1 MARSKSSGRWLKEHF
16 SDVYVK
22 RAQAEGYRSRAA
34 FKLEELLETDLR
46 IRPGMTIVDLGA
58 APGGWSQ
65 MAAAWLKG
73 KGRVI
78 ATDILAMDALE
89 GVEFLQGDFT
99 VESVLSQLEQMLG
112 GEKVDLV
119 LCDMAPNMSGVEGVD
134 IPKSLY
140 LAELAHDFAR
150 NWLKPG
156 GAYLVKLFQGSG
168 TDEHL
173 KQLRS
178 DFQKVSLRKPAAS
191 RSRSREIYAMATGK
205 KAVN

>member
-1 MARSKSSGRWLKEHF
+1 MAARSKSSSRWLKEHF

-22 RAQAEGYRSRAA
+22 QAQAQGLRSRAA
-34 FKLEELLETDLR
+34 FKLEELLEDDLK
-46 IRPGMTIVDLGA
+46 IRPGMTIIDLGA

-65 MAAAWLKG
+65 MAVRWLKG

-78 ATDILAMDALE
+78 ATDILPMEQLD

-99 VESVLSQLEQMLG
+99 DDLVLAKLEAMLDG
-112 GEKVDLV
+112 QKVDLV
-119 LCDMAPNMSGVEGVD
+119 LSDMAPNMSGMEGVD

-140 LAELAHDFAR
+140 LAELAADFAQL
-150 NWLKPG
+150 WLKPG
-156 GAYLVKLFQGSG
+156 GTYLVKLFQGSG

-173 KQLRS
+173 KLLRGRYT
-178 DFQKVSLRKPAAS
+178 KVNLRKPAAS

-205 KAVN
+205 RV

>member
-1 MARSKSSGRWLKEHF
+1 VARSKSSSSWLKEHF

-22 RAQAEGYRSRAA
+22 QAQAQGLRSRAA
-34 FKLEELLETDLR
+34 FKLEELLETELK

-65 MAAAWLKG
+65 MAVKWLKG

-78 ATDILAMDALE
+78 ATDILPMQPLE

-99 VESVLSQLEQMLG
+99 DEAVLAQLETLLNGQ
-112 GEKVDLV
+112 KVDLV
-119 LCDMAPNMSGVEGVD
+119 LSDMAPNMSGVEGVD

-140 LAELAHDFAR
+140 LAELAADFAS
-150 NWLKPG
+150 NWVKPG
-156 GAYLVKLFQGSG
+156 GAYLVKLFQGTG

-173 KQLRS
+173 KVLRARYA
-178 DFQKVSLRKPAAS
+178 KVNLRKPAAS
-191 RSRSREIYAMATGK
+191 RLRSREIYAMATGK
-205 KAVN
+205 RV

>member
-1 MARSKSSGRWLKEHF
+1 MAARSKSSSRWLKEHF

-22 RAQAEGYRSRAA
+22 QAQAQGLRSRAA
-34 FKLEELLETDLR
+34 FKLEELLEDDLK

-58 APGGWSQ
+58 APGSWSQ
-65 MAAAWLKG
+65 MAVRWLKG

-78 ATDILAMDALE
+78 ATDILPMEQLD

-99 VESVLSQLEQMLG
+99 DELVLAKLEAMLDG
-112 GEKVDLV
+112 QKVDLV
-119 LCDMAPNMSGVEGVD
+119 LSDMAPNMSGMHGVD

-140 LAELAHDFAR
+140 LAELAADFAQA
-150 NWLKPG
+150 WLKPG
-156 GAYLVKLFQGSG
+156 GTYLVKLFQGTG

-173 KQLRS
+173 KLLRGRYT
-178 DFQKVSLRKPAAS
+178 KVNLRKPAAS

-205 KAVN
+205 KV

>member
-1 MARSKSSGRWLKEHF
+1 MAARSKSSSRWLKEHF

-22 RAQAEGYRSRAA
+22 QAQAQGLRSRAA
-34 FKLEELLETDLR
+34 FKLEELLEDDLK
-46 IRPGMTIVDLGA
+46 IRPGMTVIDLGA

-65 MAAAWLKG
+65 MAVRWLKG

-78 ATDILAMDALE
+78 ATDILPMEHLD

-99 VESVLSQLEQMLG
+99 DDLVLAKLEAMLDG
-112 GEKVDLV
+112 QKVDLV
-119 LCDMAPNMSGVEGVD
+119 LSDMAPNMSGMEGVD

-140 LAELAHDFAR
+140 LAELAAEFAQS
-150 NWLKPG
+150 WLKPG
-156 GAYLVKLFQGSG
+156 GTYLVKLFQGSG

-173 KQLRS
+173 KLLRGRYT
-178 DFQKVSLRKPAAS
+178 KVNLRKPAAS

-205 KAVN
+205 RA

>member
-1 MARSKSSGRWLKEHF
+1 MAARSKSSSRWLKEHF

-22 RAQAEGYRSRAA
+22 QAQAQGLRSRAA
-34 FKLEELLETDLR
+34 FKLEELLEDDLK

-58 APGGWSQ
+58 APGSWSQ
-65 MAAAWLKG
+65 MAVRWLKG

-78 ATDILAMDALE
+78 ATDILPMEQLE

-99 VESVLSQLEQMLG
+99 DELVLAKLEALLDGQ
-112 GEKVDLV
+112 KVDLV
-119 LCDMAPNMSGVEGVD
+119 LSDMAPNMSGMHGVD

-140 LAELAHDFAR
+140 LAELAADFAQA
-150 NWLKPG
+150 WLKPG
-156 GAYLVKLFQGSG
+156 GTYLVKLFQGTG

-173 KQLRS
+173 KLLRGRYT
-178 DFQKVSLRKPAAS
+178 KVNLRKPAAS

-205 KAVN
+205 RV

>member
-1 MARSKSSGRWLKEHF
+1 MAARSKSSSRWLKEHF

-22 RAQAEGYRSRAA
+22 QAQAQGLRSRAA
-34 FKLEELLETDLR
+34 FKLEELLEDDLK
-46 IRPGMTIVDLGA
+46 IRPGMTVIDLGA

-65 MAAAWLKG
+65 MAVRWLKG

-78 ATDILAMDALE
+78 ATDILPMEHLE

-99 VESVLSQLEQMLG
+99 DDLVLAKLEAMLDG
-112 GEKVDLV
+112 QKVDLV
-119 LCDMAPNMSGVEGVD
+119 LSDMAPNMSGMEGVD

-140 LAELAHDFAR
+140 LAELAAEFAQS
-150 NWLKPG
+150 WLKPG
-156 GAYLVKLFQGSG
+156 GTYLVKLFQGSG

-173 KQLRS
+173 KLLRGRYT
-178 DFQKVSLRKPAAS
+178 KVNLRKPAAS

-205 KAVN
+205 RA

>member
-1 MARSKSSGRWLKEHF
+1 MAARSKSSSRWLKEHF

-22 RAQAEGYRSRAA
+22 QAQAQGLRSRAA
-34 FKLEELLETDLR
+34 FKLEELLEDDLK

-58 APGGWSQ
+58 APGSWSQ
-65 MAAAWLKG
+65 MAVRWLKG

-78 ATDILAMDALE
+78 ATDILPMEQLD

-99 VESVLSQLEQMLG
+99 DELVLAKLEAMLDG
-112 GEKVDLV
+112 QKVDLV
-119 LCDMAPNMSGVEGVD
+119 LSDMAPNMSGIHGVD

-140 LAELAHDFAR
+140 LAELAADFAQA
-150 NWLKPG
+150 WLKPG
-156 GAYLVKLFQGSG
+156 GTYLVKLFQGTG

-173 KQLRS
+173 KLLRRRYT
-178 DFQKVSLRKPAAS
+178 KVNLRKPAAS

-205 KAVN
+205 KV

>member
-1 MARSKSSGRWLKEHF
+1 MAARSKSSSRWLKEHF

-22 RAQAEGYRSRAA
+22 QAQAQGLRSRAA
-34 FKLEELLETDLR
+34 FKLEELLEDDLK

-58 APGGWSQ
+58 APGSWSQ
-65 MAAAWLKG
+65 MAVRWLKG

-78 ATDILAMDALE
+78 ATDILPMEQLD

-99 VESVLSQLEQMLG
+99 DELVLAKLEAMLDG
-112 GEKVDLV
+112 QKVDLV
-119 LCDMAPNMSGVEGVD
+119 LSDMAPNMSGMHGVD

-140 LAELAHDFAR
+140 LAELAADFAQA
-150 NWLKPG
+150 WLKPG
-156 GAYLVKLFQGSG
+156 GTYLVKLFQGSG

-173 KQLRS
+173 KLLRGRYT
-178 DFQKVSLRKPAAS
+178 KVNLRKPAAS

-205 KAVN
+205 KV

>member
-1 MARSKSSGRWLKEHF
+1 MAARSKSSSRWLKEHF

-22 RAQAEGYRSRAA
+22 QAQAQGLRSRAA
-34 FKLEELLETDLR
+34 FKLEELLEDDLK

-58 APGGWSQ
+58 APGSWSQ
-65 MAAAWLKG
+65 MAVRWLKG

-78 ATDILAMDALE
+78 ATDILPMEQLE

-99 VESVLSQLEQMLG
+99 DELVLAKLEAMLDG
-112 GEKVDLV
+112 QKVDLV
-119 LCDMAPNMSGVEGVD
+119 LSDMAPNMSGMHGVD

-140 LAELAHDFAR
+140 LAELAADFAQA
-150 NWLKPG
+150 WLKPG
-156 GAYLVKLFQGSG
+156 GTYLVKLFQGTG

-173 KQLRS
+173 KLLRGRYT
-178 DFQKVSLRKPAAS
+178 KVNLRKPAAS

-205 KAVN
+205 RV

>member
-1 MARSKSSGRWLKEHF
+1 VAARSKSSSRWLKEHF

-22 RAQAEGYRSRAA
+22 QAQAQGLRSRAA
-34 FKLEELLETDLR
+34 FKLEELLEDDLK
-46 IRPGMTIVDLGA
+46 IRPGMTIIDLGA

-65 MAAAWLKG
+65 MAVRWLKG

-78 ATDILAMDALE
+78 ATDILPMEQLD

-99 VESVLSQLEQMLG
+99 DDLVLAKLEAMLDG
-112 GEKVDLV
+112 QKVDLV
-119 LCDMAPNMSGVEGVD
+119 LSDMAPNMSGMEGVD

-140 LAELAHDFAR
+140 LAELAADFAQL
-150 NWLKPG
+150 WLKPG
-156 GAYLVKLFQGSG
+156 GTYLVKLFQGSG

-173 KQLRS
+173 KLLRGRYT
-178 DFQKVSLRKPAAS
+178 KVNLRKPAAS

-205 KAVN
+205 RV

>member
-1 MARSKSSGRWLKEHF
+1 VAARSKSSSRWLKEHF

-22 RAQAEGYRSRAA
+22 QAQAQGLRSRAA
-34 FKLEELLETDLR
+34 FKLEELLEDDLK

-58 APGGWSQ
+58 APGSWSQ
-65 MAAAWLKG
+65 MAVRWLKG

-78 ATDILAMDALE
+78 ATDILPMEQLD

-99 VESVLSQLEQMLG
+99 DELVLAKLEAMLDG
-112 GEKVDLV
+112 QKVDLV
-119 LCDMAPNMSGVEGVD
+119 LSDMAPNMSGMHGVD

-140 LAELAHDFAR
+140 LAELAADFAQA
-150 NWLKPG
+150 WLKPG
-156 GAYLVKLFQGSG
+156 GTYLVKLFQGTG

-173 KQLRS
+173 KLLRGRYT
-178 DFQKVSLRKPAAS
+178 KVNLRKPAAS

-205 KAVN
+205 KV

>member
-1 MARSKSSGRWLKEHF
+1 MAESSKSSSRWLKEHF

-22 RAQAEGYRSRAA
+22 QAQAQGLRSRAA
-34 FKLEELLETDLR
+34 FKLEELLEDDLK
-46 IRPGMTIVDLGA
+46 IRPGMTVIDLGA

-65 MAAAWLKG
+65 MAVRWLKG

-78 ATDILAMDALE
+78 ATDILPMEHLD

-99 VESVLSQLEQMLG
+99 DDLVLAKLEAMLDG
-112 GEKVDLV
+112 QKVDLV
-119 LCDMAPNMSGVEGVD
+119 LSDMAPNMSGMEGVD

-140 LAELAHDFAR
+140 LAELAAEFAQS
-150 NWLKPG
+150 WLKPG
-156 GAYLVKLFQGSG
+156 GTYLVKLFQGSG

-173 KQLRS
+173 KLLRGRYT
-178 DFQKVSLRKPAAS
+178 KVNLRKPAAS

-205 KAVN
+205 RA

>member
-1 MARSKSSGRWLKEHF
+1 MAARSKSSSRWLKEHF

-22 RAQAEGYRSRAA
+22 QAQAQGLRSRAA
-34 FKLEELLETDLR
+34 FKLEELLEDDLK
-46 IRPGMTIVDLGA
+46 IRPGMTVIDLGA

-65 MAAAWLKG
+65 MAVRWLKG

-78 ATDILAMDALE
+78 ATDILPMEELD

-99 VESVLSQLEQMLG
+99 DDLVLAKLEAMLG
-112 GEKVDLV
+112 GQKVDLV
-119 LCDMAPNMSGVEGVD
+119 LSDMAPNMSGMEGVD

-140 LAELAHDFAR
+140 LAELAADFAQL
-150 NWLKPG
+150 WLKPG
-156 GAYLVKLFQGSG
+156 GTYLVKLFQGSG

-173 KQLRS
+173 KLLRGRYT
-178 DFQKVSLRKPAAS
+178 KVNLRKPAAS

-205 KAVN
+205 RV

>member
-1 MARSKSSGRWLKEHF
+1 MAARSKSSTRWLKEHF

-22 RAQAEGYRSRAA
+22 QAQAQGLRSRAA
-34 FKLEELLETDLR
+34 FKLEELLEDDLK

-58 APGGWSQ
+58 APGSWSQ
-65 MAAAWLKG
+65 MAVRWLKG

-78 ATDILAMDALE
+78 ATDILPMEQLE

-99 VESVLSQLEQMLG
+99 DELVLAKLEAMLDG
-112 GEKVDLV
+112 QKVDLV
-119 LCDMAPNMSGVEGVD
+119 LSDMAPNMSGMHGVD

-140 LAELAHDFAR
+140 LAELAADFAQT
-150 NWLKPG
+150 WLKPG
-156 GAYLVKLFQGSG
+156 GTYLVKLFQGTG

-173 KQLRS
+173 KLLRGRYT
-178 DFQKVSLRKPAAS
+178 KVNLRKPAAS

-205 KAVN
+205 RA

>member
-1 MARSKSSGRWLKEHF
+1 VAARSKSSTRWLKEHF

-22 RAQAEGYRSRAA
+22 QAQAQGLRSRAA
-34 FKLEELLETDLR
+34 FKLEELLEDDLK

-58 APGGWSQ
+58 APGSWSQ
-65 MAAAWLKG
+65 MAVRWLKG

-78 ATDILAMDALE
+78 ATDILPMEQLE

-99 VESVLSQLEQMLG
+99 DELVLAKLEAMLDG
-112 GEKVDLV
+112 QKVDLV
-119 LCDMAPNMSGVEGVD
+119 LSDMAPNMSGMHGVD

-140 LAELAHDFAR
+140 LAELAADFAQT
-150 NWLKPG
+150 WLKPG
-156 GAYLVKLFQGSG
+156 GTYLVKLFQGTG

-173 KQLRS
+173 KLLRGRYT
-178 DFQKVSLRKPAAS
+178 KVNLRKPAAS

-205 KAVN
+205 RA

>member
-1 MARSKSSGRWLKEHF
+1 MAARSKSSTRWLKEHF

-22 RAQAEGYRSRAA
+22 QAQAQGLRSRAA
-34 FKLEELLETDLR
+34 FKLEELLEDDLK

-58 APGGWSQ
+58 APGSWSQ
-65 MAAAWLKG
+65 MAVRWLKG

-78 ATDILAMDALE
+78 ATDILPMEQLE

-99 VESVLSQLEQMLG
+99 DELVLAKLEAMLDG
-112 GEKVDLV
+112 QKVDLV
-119 LCDMAPNMSGVEGVD
+119 LSDMAPNMSGMHVVD

-140 LAELAHDFAR
+140 LAELAADFAQT
-150 NWLKPG
+150 WLKPG
-156 GAYLVKLFQGSG
+156 GTYLVKLFQGTG

-173 KQLRS
+173 KLLRGRYT
-178 DFQKVSLRKPAAS
+178 KVNLRKPAAS

-205 KAVN
+205 RA

>member
-1 MARSKSSGRWLKEHF
+1 VARSKSSGRWLKEHF

-22 RAQAEGYRSRAA
+22 QAQAQGLRSRAA
-34 FKLEELLETDLR
+34 FKLEELLETDLK
-46 IRPGMTIVDLGA
+46 IRPGMTVVDLGA

-65 MAAAWLKG
+65 MAVRWLKG

-78 ATDILAMDALE
+78 ATDILPIEPID

-99 VESVLSQLEQMLG
+99 DELVLAQLEAMMAGQ
-112 GEKVDLV
+112 KVDLV

-140 LAELAHDFAR
+140 LAELAAEFAQS
-150 NWLKPG
+150 WVKPG

-173 KQLRS
+173 KLLRS
-178 DFQKVSLRKPAAS
+178 RYVKVNLRKPAAS
-191 RSRSREIYAMATGK
+191 RLRSREIYAMATGK
-205 KAVN
+205 RV